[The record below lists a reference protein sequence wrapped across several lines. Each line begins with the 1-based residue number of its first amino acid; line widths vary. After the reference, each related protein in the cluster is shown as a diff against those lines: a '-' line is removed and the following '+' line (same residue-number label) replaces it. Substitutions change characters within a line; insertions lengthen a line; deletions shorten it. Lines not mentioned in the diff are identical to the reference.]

1 MLEALISLDH
11 YLFMLFNSGITFSF
25 LDWFM
30 PFITNAKTWVPI
42 IVLSWLVLL
51 IAGDRRLR
59 LLGLALLVSVGLSD
73 LVCARIIKPMVGRQR
88 PCSLETGKNFQCRLL
103 LPKKSSKS
111 FPSNHS
117 ANTAAFAATV
127 LFFVGLKASLPFVLL
142 AFLIG
147 YSRVYCGV
155 HFPVDVVAGWLAGAM
170 LGYLS
175 ARFFLRFVTP
185 PNQPDQP
192 AVEEPA

>member
-1 MLEALISLDH
+1 MISLDH
-11 YLFMLFNSGITFSF
+11 SLFMLFNSGITFSF

-73 LVCARIIKPMVGRQR
+73 LVCARIIKPMVSRQR
-88 PCSLETGKNFQCRLL
+88 PCSLETGENFQCRLL
-103 LPKKSSKS
+103 MPKKSSKS

-117 ANTAAFAATV
+117 ANNAAFAATV

-155 HFPVDVVAGWLAGAM
+155 HFPIDVVAGWLTGAL

-175 ARFFLRFVTP
+175 ARFFLKFVTP
-185 PNQPDQP
+185 PSQPDQP